1 MALITPEV
9 PQKFEGDLAR
19 GDVIVS
25 YIDDHGAERKARVT
39 CPHLVLR
46 PVIRVEGQ
54 TGRSIDVPLGWVTA
68 IEVDDTD
75 KRWEP
80 DKGYQPYPLV
90 VAHWRRSQW
99 GELIRFTP
107 E

>member
-1 MALITPEV
+1 MALITPDV
-9 PQKFEGDLAR
+9 PQKLEGDLAR

-25 YIDDHGAERKARVT
+25 YIDDHGAERKARVA

-46 PVIRVEGQ
+46 PVVRVEGQ
-54 TGRSIDVPLGWVTA
+54 TGRSIDVPLGRVMA
-68 IEVDDTD
+68 IEVGDTD
-75 KRWEP
+75 KRWVP
-80 DKGYQPYPLV
+80 VFGYQPYPLV

-99 GELIRFTP
+99 NELIRFAP